1 MIEKLQKDYKWLFS
15 KQTKTVVNG
24 KRIYSNKTLTTEI
37 QDHGSL
43 YRVYREKD
51 SSPLILS
58 KNYYEGE

>member
-15 KQTKTVVNG
+15 KKKVRVVNG
-24 KRIYSNKTLTTEI
+24 KREFYKVEFTPIIEELDNC
-37 QDHGSL
+37 

-58 KNYYEGE
+58 KNYGMV